1 MPLILRALSF
11 FPAPF
16 REKNRE
22 REKKRIKKKGEGSH
36 SPLPRQCLHR
46 TALSHGVSRE
56 HFSNTRRPFALSRLS
71 SRSQWQSGRREC
83 VRRWQ
88 TKSSRGERRERSRRR
103 GIVRKTMRLFLA
115 NVEGRAS
122 RASIRRRES
131 GAGARFRN
139 QHASR
144 SRLFHGRDAL
154 WPLPVVN
161 PRLIYCTTARVSSRL
176 PSRRCNSQPGEGP
189 EPFCP
194 TFDPF
199 YVYLRRIGFS
209 SLIMDVN
216 PVSLRP
222 CSVGKCC
229 RVYQLARL
237 QGGKCYAAK
246 CSPIL
251 RQRNPVGTG

>member
-1 MPLILRALSF
+1 MWKAARRARPLDDERAEL
-11 FPAPF
+11 
-16 REKNRE
+16 
-22 REKKRIKKKGEGSH
+22 G
-36 SPLPRQCLHR
+36 L
-46 TALSHGVSRE
+46 VSGI
-56 HFSNTRRPFALSRLS
+56 NTRP
-71 SRSQWQSGRREC
+71 
-83 VRRWQ
+83 
-88 TKSSRGERRERSRRR
+88 
-103 GIVRKTMRLFLA
+103 
-115 NVEGRAS
+115 
-122 RASIRRRES
+122 
-131 GAGARFRN
+131 
-139 QHASR
+139 

-161 PRLIYCTTARVSSRL
+161 PRLIYCTTARLSSRL